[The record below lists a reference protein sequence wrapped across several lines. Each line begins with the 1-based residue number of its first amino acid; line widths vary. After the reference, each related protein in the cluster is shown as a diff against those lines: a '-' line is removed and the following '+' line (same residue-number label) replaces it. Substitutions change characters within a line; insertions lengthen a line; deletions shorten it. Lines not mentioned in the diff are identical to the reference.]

1 MPAIR
6 RPNSIR
12 FPWEKW
18 LFSPHPIEAV
28 QGRDFHQ
35 SVRGFVSMLKRE
47 ANRLSLHSRQARFEV
62 EIRSRRSSN
71 KVWFQFRTRSSR

>member
-1 MPAIR
+1 MSRIR
-6 RPNSIR
+6 RPNSMR
-12 FPWEKW
+12 FPWELW

-35 SVRGFVSMLKRE
+35 TVQGFVTMLKRE
-47 ANRLSLHSRQARFEV
+47 ANRLTQHSRQARFEV

-71 KVWFQFRTRSSR
+71 KVWFRFFMRAK

>member
-1 MPAIR
+1 MSRIR

-12 FPWEKW
+12 FPWDHW

-35 SVRGFVSMLKRE
+35 TVRGFVTMLKRE
-47 ANRLSLHSRQARFEV
+47 ANRIGRVEV
-62 EIRSRRSSN
+62 EIRSRRSSG
-71 KVWFQFRTRSSR
+71 KVWFQFRTRKENP